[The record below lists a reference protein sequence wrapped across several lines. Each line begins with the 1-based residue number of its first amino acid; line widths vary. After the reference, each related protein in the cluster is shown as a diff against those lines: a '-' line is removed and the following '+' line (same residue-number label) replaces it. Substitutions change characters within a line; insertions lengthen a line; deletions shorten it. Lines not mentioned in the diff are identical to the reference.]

1 MGVVSKEGVTGTRLE
16 GRLPMPLGAICEA
29 TLDKKLPGLGSI
41 GQSSHNLPGLGG
53 LWLGERKG

>member
-1 MGVVSKEGVTGTRLE
+1 MGVVLKEDVTGAHLE
-16 GRLPMPLGAICEA
+16 GWLPMPLVAICEA

-41 GQSSHNLPGLGG
+41 GQSGRNLPGLGG